1 MVEDFAT
8 CSEISRIDDDSSSV
22 ATATVC
28 TLAEV
33 CSAALAT
40 LTELTSCDL
49 LSRFRHDLSCR
60 FHFGSSRGEAL
71 RQSRDVSFK
80 TLG

>member
-40 LTELTSCDL
+40 PTDWLAVC
-49 LSRFRHDLSCR
+49 C
-60 FHFGSSRGEAL
+60 A
-71 RQSRDVSFK
+71 VSVI
-80 TLG
+80 T